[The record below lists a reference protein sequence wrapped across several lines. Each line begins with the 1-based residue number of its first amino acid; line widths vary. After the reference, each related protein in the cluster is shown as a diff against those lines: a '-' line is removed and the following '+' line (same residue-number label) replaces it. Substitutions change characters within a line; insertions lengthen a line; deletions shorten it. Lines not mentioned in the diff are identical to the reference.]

1 MRAKFLKGIF
11 GSCPRVLC
19 ERQLTLPIGMSEELS
34 TSRVKVN
41 NNLII
46 KVYCPKCEEV
56 YVPRNKIIDIDGA
69 YFSCSFPHI
78 FFQTFA
84 ELLPQQKPV
93 KYAPKIY
100 GFKIFGKKCSKY
112 EGKSCEEVFGE
123 NKNKPLD

>member
-1 MRAKFLKGIF
+1 VKDSLHCPSACLK
-11 GSCPRVLC
+11 SLVLP
-19 ERQLTLPIGMSEELS
+19 ESRYGLS
-34 TSRVKVN
+34 LN
-41 NNLII
+41 Q
-46 KVYCPKCEEV
+46 VYCPKCEEV

-100 GFKIFGKKCSKY
+100 GFKIFGKKCSKF
-112 EGKSCEEVFGE
+112 EGKTPEEVFGE
-123 NKNKPLD
+123 SKKPLD